1 MILTPFRYPGAKNK
15 LLTTLRH
22 HIDEIAKWDHFCD
35 AFVGGGCV
43 LLDVASR
50 YRKMKLWVNDKDY
63 WMSSFWKV
71 VSRES
76 DREMNELLLLM
87 AKHPTLEL
95 FYKLKETPPNSDVE
109 AAYRAVFFNRT
120 TFSGILSSGPIGG
133 KEQKSKYTIDCRWNY
148 HKLHSKI
155 WACHMLLKGRTE
167 VDCKDFKHYYPLT
180 NSNYP
185 VYIDPPYYH
194 KGDALYPERMSK
206 EDHKYLAEVL
216 QQRSNWILSYD
227 DCPQIRELYSNNIIL
242 DLNTRYC
249 INGKKQNWVNKGEL
263 LILP

>member
-1 MILTPFRYPGAKNK
+1 MIFSPFRYPGAKNK
-15 LLTTLRH
+15 LLPILRQ
-22 HIDEIAKWDHFCD
+22 HIDEVASWEHFCD

-50 YRKMKLWVNDKDY
+50 YPKMKLWVNDKDY

-71 VSRES
+71 VSRR
-76 DREMNELLLLM
+76 DDKQMLQLLKLM
-87 AKHPTLEL
+87 EQYPTLEH
-95 FYKLKETPPNSDVE
+95 FYKLKETPATDEVE

-120 TFSGILSSGPIGG
+120 TFSGILTSGPIGG
-133 KEQKSKYTIDCRWNY
+133 KDQKSQYTVDCRWNY
-148 HKLHSKI
+148 NKLKEKILACHKLL
-155 WACHMLLKGRTE
+155 AERTE

-185 VYIDPPYYH
+185 TYIDPPYYH
-194 KGDALYPERMSK
+194 KGDALYPERMTD
-206 EDHKYLAEVL
+206 EDHKYLANIL
-216 QQRSNWILSYD
+216 NGRPNWILSYD
-227 DCPQIRELYSNNIIL
+227 DCPEIRKLYSNNTII

-249 INGKKQNWVNKGEL
+249 INGKKETWVNKGEL